1 MASLGERSG
10 RRWFGVIPIVVA
22 AAIIVTLV
30 LAFLLDD
37 DPIISIPA
45 RRTPS
50 SAP

>member
-1 MASLGERSG
+1 MASLGRM
-10 RRWFGVIPIVVA
+10 RWFGVIPIVCA

-37 DPIISIPA
+37 DPIVSMPA

-50 SAP
+50 RGP